1 VTARKQGG
9 RRAARRE
16 ALFALYRWDLTGRPL
31 AAQFD
36 DDADQFA
43 RELADGVAVRAAEL
57 DRRID
62 EVSEGW
68 PADRLGVLERNIL
81 RVGISEL
88 EGGTVPPE
96 VAISE
101 AVGLAKRYASED
113 AARLVNGILGRVAE
127 ERART

>member
-1 VTARKQGG
+1 MSARKGG
-9 RRAARRE
+9 RRAARRD

-31 AAQFD
+31 SAQFEGGVD
-36 DDADQFA
+36 PFA
-43 RELADGVAVRAAEL
+43 RELAETVAARAPEL

-62 EVSEGW
+62 DVSEGW

-101 AVGLAKRYASED
+101 AVGLAKRYASDE
-113 AARLVNGILGRVAE
+113 AARLVNGILARVARE
-127 ERART
+127 EAA